1 MSVPRSAYSE
11 TVSTTFVNVGAGSAA
26 GLLHARTMAATA
38 VAAAS
43 TTSERE
49 GGMRCRED
57 TAPRPS
63 GSTHGGCLTSLV
75 SIPSLAA
82 VPTIREVVQA
92 LSRRSGVDAVLVVG
106 RDGLPIDSHVANGVD
121 GDSVA
126 ALLPSVIS
134 GMTQLGQA

>member
-1 MSVPRSAYSE
+1 MASNAEVLRCSPDWVPRWIAA
-11 TVSTTFVNVGAGSAA
+11 VGNRAG
-26 GLLHARTMAATA
+26 TP
-38 VAAAS
+38 
-43 TTSERE
+43 SERE

-75 SIPSLAA
+75 PIPSLAA

-126 ALLPSVIS
+126 
-134 GMTQLGQA
+134 